1 MSFPQI
7 AIVVLNWNGASLM
20 RQFLP
25 SVVQFSKR
33 GNTEIIVADNGST
46 DDSLSVLQKE
56 FPDVRIL
63 NLKQNFGFARGY
75 NEALARVDTD
85 YFVIL
90 NSDVEVTKGWLDAPI
105 RLMKAEPGI
114 AAVQPKILSYNQKT
128 HFEYAGAAGGFID
141 RFGYPFC
148 RGRIFNVM
156 EADHGQ
162 YDQQTDIFW
171 ATGACMFVRASA
183 FREAGGFDADFW
195 AHMEEIDLCWRLKNK
210 GYRIVYTPES
220 KVFHVG
226 GGTLSYDNPRK
237 LFLNFRN
244 NLWLLYK
251 NLPSNHLWQTIF
263 IRLFLDGVAAFKLL
277 AEFNVNGIKSVVK
290 AHFQF
295 WKSIPELRKK
305 RKTILRKVES
315 GLPGHIQKSIVFQ
328 FYFRKRKYF
337 SEL

>member
-1 MSFPQI
+1 MSFPKT
-7 AIVVLNWNGASLM
+7 AIVILNWNGASLM

-25 SVVQFSKR
+25 SVVRFSR
-33 GNTEIIVADNGST
+33 LENVDVIVADNGST
-46 DDSLSVLQKE
+46 DDSLLVLRNE
-56 FPDVRIL
+56 FSEVKVL
-63 NLKQNFGFARGY
+63 NLGKNYGFARGY
-75 NEALARVDTD
+75 NEALMQVEAD
-85 YFVIL
+85 YFVVL
-90 NSDVEVTKGWLDAPI
+90 NSDVEVTENWLHAPI
-105 RLMKAEPGI
+105 RLMELDKNI
-114 AAVQPKILSYNQKT
+114 AAVQPKVRSYKQKS

-141 RFGYPFC
+141 KFGYPLC
-148 RGRIFNVM
+148 RGRIFNVV
-156 EADHGQ
+156 EEDWGQ
-162 YDQQTDIFW
+162 YDRQTDIFW

-195 AHMEEIDLCWRLKNK
+195 AHMEEIDLCWRLKNR

-220 KVFHVG
+220 SVYHVG

-251 NLPSNHLWQTIF
+251 NLPSKHLWRIIF

-277 AEFNVNGIKSVVK
+277 TELNVNGIKSVLK

-305 RKTILRKVES
+305 RKAVSRKSDSVFS
-315 GLPGHIQKSIVFQ
+315 GQIPKSIVFQ
-328 FYFRKRKYF
+328 FYFRKRKKY